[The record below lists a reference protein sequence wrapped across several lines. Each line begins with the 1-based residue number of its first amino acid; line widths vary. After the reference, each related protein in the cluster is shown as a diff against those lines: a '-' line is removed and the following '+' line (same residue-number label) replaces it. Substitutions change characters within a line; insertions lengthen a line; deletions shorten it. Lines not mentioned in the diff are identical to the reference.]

1 LALKNLGSM
10 TFKDSNNKSTN
21 YVFDTNGH
29 APLDLSQFENADNLR
44 DVEQILIDGGYITNN
59 PGQKNFKVKLPAV
72 INLYADFKI
81 IPKVYVSGF
90 LQQKMQDDDGNDQI
104 TSINSFTVTPRF
116 SISVFEAFLP
126 INSNEVSGTNV
137 GIGFRFRGFYL
148 GSGSIV
154 TALMSD
160 SKQADI
166 YTGFRWAFL

>member
-1 LALKNLGSM
+1 
-10 TFKDSNNKSTN
+10 
-21 YVFDTNGH
+21 
-29 APLDLSQFENADNLR
+29 
-44 DVEQILIDGGYITNN
+44 
-59 PGQKNFKVKLPAV
+59 
-72 INLYADFKI
+72 
-81 IPKVYVSGF
+81 
-90 LQQKMQDDDGNDQI
+90 MQDDDGNDQI